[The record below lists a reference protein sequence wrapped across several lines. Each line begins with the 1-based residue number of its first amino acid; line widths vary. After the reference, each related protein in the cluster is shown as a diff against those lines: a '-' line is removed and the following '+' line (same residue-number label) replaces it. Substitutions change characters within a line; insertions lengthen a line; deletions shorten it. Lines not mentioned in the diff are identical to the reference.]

1 MTESHSIFSQLR
13 NVLRETY
20 FFQSLKVHELDEL
33 IGGLRMIRVQ
43 KDYEIIRQGEGGDAF
58 YLVASGKVSVWVK
71 KGFHDMKKVAEL
83 SKDDFF
89 GEMALISNDPRS
101 ATVKAEEVTELFVL
115 QRQDFDRI
123 LMKNPVIAQEIRKA
137 FVERKHKNA

>member
-1 MTESHSIFSQLR
+1 MAEQHSIFTQLR
-13 NVLRETY
+13 GVLRDTY
-20 FFQSLKVHELDEL
+20 FFQALKVHELDEL

-43 KDYEIIRQGEGGDAF
+43 EGYEIIRQGDPGDAF
-58 YLVASGKVSVWVK
+58 YLIASGRVSVWVK
-71 KGFHDMKKVAEL
+71 KGFRSSKAAEL
-83 SKDDFF
+83 GRDDFF

-123 LMKNPVIAQEIRKA
+123 LMKNPEIAQGIRKA
-137 FVERKHKNA
+137 FVERKAKNS